1 MSEHGIL
8 DEHESKLEWMGVE
21 DAIVQIRHL
30 VTGESS
36 TASLLSS
43 LSPEGAMGSEEAM
56 TTQLDLYQTTGTS
69 PPEGIAPT
77 IQEGKPG
84 NLRALSLVR
93 DESSGRAKRASANP
107 FRDGLSQSQ
116 PPADG
121 RKEVVH
127 SRDGSGCEPV
137 ADPAPSSLP
146 SGRSSGSILCNGER
160 PGSVVTWVDDVLSRP
175 ITWLSAPSW
184 SSLSGGSI
192 GGSGIAWR

>member
-36 TASLLSS
+36 TASLLTS

-84 NLRALSLVR
+84 NLR
-93 DESSGRAKRASANP
+93 P
-107 FRDGLSQSQ
+107 
-116 PPADG
+116 
-121 RKEVVH
+121 
-127 SRDGSGCEPV
+127 
-137 ADPAPSSLP
+137 SLP
-146 SGRSSGSILCNGER
+146 GSR
-160 PGSVVTWVDDVLSRP
+160 
-175 ITWLSAPSW
+175 
-184 SSLSGGSI
+184 
-192 GGSGIAWR
+192 